1 MEKTTPPQCSFS
13 GCSPQA
19 TPYGQVAGGRFP
31 CLLHALS
38 FVLSV
43 SFASAVANRQG
54 HVFCDA
60 VVVDA
65 PICRLCLCWPAQW
78 WQRIP

>member
-19 TPYGQVAGGRFP
+19 TPNEQVAGGGFP

-43 SFASAVANRQG
+43 SVASAVDSRQG

-60 VVVDA
+60 VVVDV
-65 PICRLCLCWPAQW
+65 PTCRLCLCWPAQW